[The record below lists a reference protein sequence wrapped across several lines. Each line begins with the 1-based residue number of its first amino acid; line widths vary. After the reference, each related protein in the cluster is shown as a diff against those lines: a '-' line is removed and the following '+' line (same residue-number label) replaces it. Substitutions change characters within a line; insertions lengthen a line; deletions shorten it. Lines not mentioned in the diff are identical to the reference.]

1 MEEDHWERAEEPSRA
16 ELLMSGALRFPL
28 SEAQPQQE
36 QLAVFPAP
44 LLQAGLEES
53 GSWQEEARLPIT

>member
-1 MEEDHWERAEEPSRA
+1 
-16 ELLMSGALRFPL
+16 MSGALRFPL

-36 QLAVFPAP
+36 QLAAFPAP